1 MKRKQPIGLL
11 HPVTREFIIRWKARK
26 KYPYS
31 SFIDI
36 ADCFEIILESNAHFK
51 DTSFTG
57 PLTFDHII
65 DLREIKLGFDGPQ
78 LIDILVFY
86 VDFYVRDRLVKLS
99 KIS

>member
-1 MKRKQPIGLL
+1 MKCRQPIGLL
-11 HPVTREFIIRWKARK
+11 HPITREFIIRWKTAK

-31 SFIDI
+31 SYIDI
-36 ADCFEIILESNAHFK
+36 GDCFEIILGSNAHFR

-65 DLREIKLGFDGPQ
+65 DLREMKLGFDGPQ
-78 LIDILVFY
+78 LIDILVYY
-86 VDFYVRDRLVKLS
+86 VDSYVRDRLVKLS